1 MSQPSIPASPA
12 TAAWGSVAKGFLAAG
27 GVVLIWTGFN
37 IVSRMGGKS
46 ELTPF
51 DLAAIRFGVSGSLLL
66 PFALRR
72 KFAATWLQLAVL
84 AAFGGVGYGLQ
95 VYSGFSFAPASH
107 AGILV
112 NGGIPFATALL
123 AWAALGYRPGRQAL
137 LGLVMAGSGIVLM
150 GLWSLGGNFAGGRQW
165 LGDTLF
171 VGAAVSW
178 AIFGLLMKRW
188 HVRPLEA
195 TMGLACFSM
204 LAYLPVYLLFLPKGI
219 SAVSSHFLLLQCA
232 YQGIAA
238 PIVAGLLYAY
248 ANLSIGPMRA
258 SLMLALVPGL
268 SAMAA
273 VPLLGE
279 PLSALTIS
287 GVLLVS
293 LGAILASS
301 APARR

>member
-1 MSQPSIPASPA
+1 M
-12 TAAWGSVAKGFLAAG
+12 KGFLAAA

-46 ELTPF
+46 ALTPF
-51 DLAAIRFGVSGSLLL
+51 DLAAMRFGVAGLLLL
-66 PFALRR
+66 PFALKK
-72 KFAATWLQLAVL
+72 KFAATWLQLAIL
-84 AAFGGVGYGLQ
+84 AAFGGVGYCVQ
-95 VYSGFSFAPASH
+95 IYSGFAFAPASH

-112 NGGIPFATALL
+112 NGKIPFATAVL

-137 LGLVMAGSGIVLM
+137 WGLLMAGSGILLM
-150 GLWSLGGNFAGGRQW
+150 GVWSLSGSDGHQW
-165 LGDTLF
+165 IGDTLF

-178 AIFGLLMKRW
+178 AVFGLLMKHW

-195 TMGLACFSM
+195 TMGVAFFSA

-219 SAVSSHFLLLQCA
+219 AVVPTRFLLLQCF
-232 YQGIAA
+232 YQGMAA
-238 PIVAGLLYAY
+238 PIGAGLLYAY

-268 SAMAA
+268 SSLAA

-279 PLSALTIS
+279 PLSAFTIG
-287 GVLLVS
+287 GVVLVS
-293 LGAILASS
+293 LGAVLAGS
-301 APARR
+301 APAKR